1 MRQNGCDMIDVVR
14 GEGSSGAAFC
24 CIILILFLILVLI
37 PIVRS
42 ICEYA
47 ERIKIKNKIKIK
59 NLNLDFWAPAGCA
72 DRENSLRSRAISL
85 AKMRLGILPCR
96 VLPKASSSI
105 NSPLT
110 GLLRIYVDKQQ
121 TNLPAGFVW
130 AEFEPKIL
138 AASEAALKEA
148 EDRLNEKERL
158 LLQLDLPKQQL

>member
-14 GEGSSGAAFC
+14 SEGSSGAAFC

-59 NLNLDFWAPAGCA
+59 NLTLDFWAPTGCA

-85 AKMRLGILPCR
+85 ARMCR
-96 VLPKASSSI
+96 Y
-105 NSPLT
+105 
-110 GLLRIYVDKQQ
+110 LRRFRNPFRGDHVYRNAVPVA
-121 TNLPAGFVW
+121 N
-130 AEFEPKIL
+130 
-138 AASEAALKEA
+138 
-148 EDRLNEKERL
+148 
-158 LLQLDLPKQQL
+158 